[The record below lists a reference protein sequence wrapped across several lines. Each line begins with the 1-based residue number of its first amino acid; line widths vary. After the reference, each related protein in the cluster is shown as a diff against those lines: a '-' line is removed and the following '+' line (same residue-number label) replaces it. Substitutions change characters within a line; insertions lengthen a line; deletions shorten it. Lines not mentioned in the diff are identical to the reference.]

1 MNLNAFRCLPI
12 VTFLVFSNSVIPST
26 SVPLNKAVSLP
37 LLRGDLQSR
46 TETSMRRYSRQQDDS
61 NSEDPTVADIV
72 QRLLKVIA
80 CPNCRSKLVSLRLVT
95 LFRELIRKSQQKLEA
110 GVRYGDADD
119 DDDDGS
125 VGPLGMNETSTE
137 RLPPTAPSASQD
149 ILDEG
154 IQPPRQDFRSFPSF
168 PDPPHYGDGQESKP
182 LVTMNASM
190 SIANLNLASESP
202 EVAGESHLQESSAVK
217 EADYPEEEEE
227 LAINQ
232 LDPARHD
239 DILFG
244 LRRLGGPRR
253 QRLHP
258 KPRPTWPGMDRGL
271 LPPIPDF
278 PSLPNDAP
286 PFPPPPN
293 IAPPRPEGFPWDM

>member
-26 SVPLNKAVSLP
+26 SLPLNKAVSPP
-37 LLRGDLQSR
+37 LHQGDMLSR
-46 TETSMRRYSRQQDDS
+46 TETSVRRYSRQQDDS
-61 NSEDPTVADIV
+61 NSEDSTVADIV

-80 CPNCRSKLVSLRLVT
+80 CPNCRSKIVSLRPVT
-95 LFRELIRKSQQKLEA
+95 LFRELIRKSQQKLGE
-110 GVRYGDADD
+110 GIRYGHS
-119 DDDDGS
+119 DDGDDGD

-137 RLPPTAPSASQD
+137 RLPTTAASTSQD

-154 IQPPRQDFRSFPSF
+154 VQPPRQDFRSFPNF
-168 PDPPHYGDGQESKP
+168 PNPPHYEDGQESKP

-190 SIANLNLASESP
+190 SIANSNLASETR
-202 EVAGESHLQESSAVK
+202 EVPGESQLQESSAVK

-227 LAINQ
+227 LAINE

-253 QRLHP
+253 HRLHP

-278 PSLPNDAP
+278 PSLPNNAP

-293 IAPPRPEGFPWDM
+293 MAPLRPEGNPWDM